1 MVIQG
6 WDEGISYF
14 NKNAKGTIY
23 IPSYL
28 GYGERGSGGVIPP
41 NAVLVFE
48 IELIDY

>member
-28 GYGERGSGGVIPP
+28 GYGARGAGGAIPP